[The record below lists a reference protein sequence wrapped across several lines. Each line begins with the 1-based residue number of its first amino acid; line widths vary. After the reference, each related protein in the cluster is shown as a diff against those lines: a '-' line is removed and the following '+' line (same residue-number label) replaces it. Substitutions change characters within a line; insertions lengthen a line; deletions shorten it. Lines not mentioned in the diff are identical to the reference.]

1 MLVDVTQS
9 SQENILYEVL
19 LSLRKQLFFFYL
31 ERLIIFIFN
40 IFSFKENSLKN
51 IKMLIHSRV
60 TAIKQF

>member
-1 MLVDVTQS
+1 MLVDGTQS

-19 LSLRKQLFFFYL
+19 LSLRKQLFFYL